1 LKGRATPTNVL
12 LLALGSTLACCWF
25 PRGISG
31 LLSLA
36 RMVSLGL
43 RPPEILA
50 QLLQLW
56 SDPLE
61 WYALQLLQRFHGLSP
76 RVLVFLSAVPNCLC
90 GLVAVAIIL
99 VTIALVA
106 RASDS
111 QGAAGPE

>member
-1 LKGRATPTNVL
+1 MKGRASPANIL
-12 LLALGSTLACCWF
+12 LLALASILACCWL

-36 RMVSLGL
+36 RLVSFGL

-56 SDPLE
+56 SDPLG
-61 WYALQLLQRFHGLSP
+61 WYAVQLFQRLHGLSP
-76 RVLVFLSAVPNCLC
+76 RVLVFLSAAPNCLC

-99 VTIALVA
+99 ATIALVA
-106 RASDS
+106 RASHS
-111 QGAAGPE
+111 QDAAVSE